1 MTFYDTGMTNVL
13 LVIPVLF
20 LEFAMSCYESK
31 EFLWVEM
38 GSYEFLWVKKSSYEF
53 L

>member
-1 MTFYDTGMTNVL
+1 MTFYDTGMTDVL

-20 LEFAMSCYESK
+20 LEVTVSCDESK

-38 GSYEFLWVKKSSYEF
+38 GSYEFLCLVREKVDS
-53 L
+53 